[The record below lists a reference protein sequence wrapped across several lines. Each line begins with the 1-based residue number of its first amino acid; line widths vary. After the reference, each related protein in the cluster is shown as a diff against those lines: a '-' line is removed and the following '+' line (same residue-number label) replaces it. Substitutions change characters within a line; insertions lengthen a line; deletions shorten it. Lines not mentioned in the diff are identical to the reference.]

1 MILMFLFGSFIK
13 KKFLKSEKKEKTFI
27 LYFRNKSMKRKE
39 EVRRRKGGRQAGRE
53 GEGES

>member
-1 MILMFLFGSFIK
+1 MFLFGSFIK
-13 KKFLKSEKKEKTFI
+13 KKCLKSEKKGKTFI

-39 EVRRRKGGRQAGRE
+39 EVRRRKGGKEAGRE